1 MQRSDV
7 RALAGALLVLTGAAA
22 VAAALGGYLEAP
34 LWQRVHAEEVIS
46 PEVGSADLDP
56 SKTEPGVPVARLRI
70 PRIDLDVAVIE
81 GTRPRDLLKAP
92 GHLIGTGLPGEQRN
106 CILAGHRD
114 LHFRRLGALETGD
127 RIELDAGEIRREYR
141 VEWSRIVKPT
151 DTSVLAPGDREALT
165 LVTCY
170 PFRYVGRAPRR
181 YIVRAVPV
189 DAIVA
194 RP

>member
-46 PEVGSADLDP
+46 PEVGSADPDP
-56 SKTEPGVPVARLRI
+56 SKAEPGVPVARLRI

>member
-1 MQRSDV
+1 MQRSDA
-7 RALAGALLVLTGAAA
+7 RTLAGALLIVTGAAA
-22 VAAALGGYLEAP
+22 LAAALGGYLKAP
-34 LWQRVHAEEVIS
+34 LWQRVQAEEVIS
-46 PEVGSADLDP
+46 SEAVGANHDP
-56 SKTEPGVPVARLRI
+56 PKAEAGAPVGRLRI
-70 PRIDLDVAVIE
+70 PRIDLDVTVIE
-81 GTRPRDLLKAP
+81 GTRPEDLLKAP

-114 LHFRRLGALETGD
+114 LHFRRLGVLTTGD
-127 RIELDAGEIRREYR
+127 RIELDAGGTRREYR
-141 VEWSRIVKPT
+141 VEWSRIVKPAE
-151 DTSVLAPGDREALT
+151 TSVLAPGDREALT

-189 DAIVA
+189 EPIVA